1 VRGSLGHRAALRGVC
16 TEVQKLT
23 VSQGLSRI
31 RRARDASGERPM
43 AIAKFVESATKLA
56 DFFIPASIAADH
68 EQKKL
73 ARIFLYSHIFGPFIG
88 ATVPLAVY
96 LFDSQPD
103 YRATILLASILCF
116 WAFPFIL
123 KYTAAYTTLTIVSI
137 QNLIFCIL
145 WSCYCY
151 GGVRSPTLAW
161 LLTVPLLSFLYVGP
175 STRMRLLIIGQFAV
189 NTVIFYG
196 VHQVFP
202 PPPPTMSLV
211 AVESLGLVSTTAA
224 ALYVAMMALFYAN
237 ALASQVELK
246 SEIDGH
252 LRTTSELLAATESA
266 RRSSAAKSEFI
277 AKMSHELRTP
287 LNAVIGY
294 SEILLE
300 EAEGDKDLQSAAD
313 LGRIHEAGI
322 HLLKL
327 VNEIL
332 DLSRIEAG
340 RMEVSEELADCG
352 DLLRS
357 IAPRFESEARA
368 NGNQI
373 IVDAEAAPGAMLV
386 DVAKLRQ
393 VLEQLIENAI
403 TFTKD
408 GRITISAALR
418 EDAFCITVADTGCG
432 IAPERLDGFF
442 DRLETVDEIDQ
453 RSSGAGV
460 GLLLCKRLCELIG
473 STLTLE
479 SDQGKGTSLTITLPM
494 RADDVEALER
504 AEDGRRQ
511 LSAIAERVRQAKEQ
525 NEGSVTYAQSAL
537 G

>member
-1 VRGSLGHRAALRGVC
+1 
-16 TEVQKLT
+16 
-23 VSQGLSRI
+23 
-31 RRARDASGERPM
+31 M
-43 AIAKFVESATKLA
+43 AFSKFVDNATRLA
-56 DFFIPASIAADH
+56 DYFIPASIAADR
-68 EQKKL
+68 EAKKL

-88 ATVPLAVY
+88 VTVPLALY
-96 LFDSQPD
+96 MLDSRPD
-103 YRATILLASILCF
+103 YREFVILASVLGF
-116 WAFPFIL
+116 WIFPFLL
-123 KYTAAYTTLTIVSI
+123 KYTAAYRALSILSI
-137 QNLIFCIL
+137 QNLISCIL
-145 WSCYCY
+145 IGCYFY
-151 GGVRSPTLAW
+151 GGVRSPMLAW

-175 STRMRLLIIGQFAV
+175 STRMRLCVIGQFAA
-189 NTVIFYG
+189 NAVIFYWAH
-196 VHQVFP
+196 VVFP
-202 PPPPTMSLV
+202 PPPATLSLV
-211 AVESLGLVSTTAA
+211 ATESLGLVSTTAA
-224 ALYVAMMALFYAN
+224 ALYVAMMALFYAT

-246 SEIDGH
+246 TEIDGH

-300 EAEGDKDLQSAAD
+300 EAEGDRDVQSAAD
-313 LGRIHEAGI
+313 LGRIHKAGI

-357 IAPRFESEARA
+357 IAPRFEQAARES
-368 NGNQI
+368 GNRI
-373 IVDAEAAPGAMLV
+373 LVDAERAPGVMLV

-403 TFTKD
+403 TFTTD
-408 GRITISAALR
+408 GRITISAER
-418 EDAFCITVADTGCG
+418 VQDAVRITVADTGCG

-453 RSSGAGV
+453 RPAGAGV

-479 SDQGKGTSLTITLPM
+479 SVQGRGTSLAITLPM
-494 RADDVEALER
+494 RADDIEALER

-511 LSAIAERVRQAKEQ
+511 LRAIAERVRQAKEQ
-525 NEGSVTYAQSAL
+525 NEGSAANAQSAL

>member
-1 VRGSLGHRAALRGVC
+1 
-16 TEVQKLT
+16 
-23 VSQGLSRI
+23 
-31 RRARDASGERPM
+31 M
-43 AIAKFVESATKLA
+43 AFSKFVDYSTRLA
-56 DFFIPASIAADH
+56 DYFIPASIAADR
-68 EQKKL
+68 EAKKL

-88 ATVPLAVY
+88 VTVPLAIY
-96 LFDSQPD
+96 ALDTRPD
-103 YRATILLASILCF
+103 YREFLILASILCF
-116 WAFPFIL
+116 WIFPFLL
-123 KYTAAYTTLTIVSI
+123 KYTGAYKTLSTLSI
-137 QNLIFCIL
+137 QNLISCIL
-145 WSCYCY
+145 VGCYFY
-151 GGVRSPTLAW
+151 GGVRSPMLAW
-161 LLTVPLLSFLYVGP
+161 LLTIPLLSFLYVGP
-175 STRMRLLIIGQFAV
+175 SRRMRLALIGQFAA
-189 NTVIFYG
+189 NAIIFYWA
-196 VHQVFP
+196 HMLFP
-202 PPPPTMSLV
+202 PPQQTMSLV
-211 AVESLGLVSTTAA
+211 ATELLGLVSTTAA
-224 ALYVAMMALFYAN
+224 SVYVGMMALFYAT

-246 SEIDGH
+246 TEIDGH

-300 EAEGDKDLQSAAD
+300 EAEGDRDVQSAED
-313 LGRIHEAGI
+313 LGRIRQAGV

-340 RMEVSEELADCG
+340 RMEISEELADCG

-357 IAPRFESEARA
+357 IALRYETAAHE

-373 IVDAEAAPGAMLV
+373 LVEAESASGALIV

-393 VLEQLIENAI
+393 VLEEIIENAI
-403 TFTKD
+403 AFTKD
-408 GRITISAALR
+408 GRVTISALR
-418 EDAFCITVADTGCG
+418 KDGDVCVTVTDTGCG

-442 DRLETVDEIDQ
+442 ERLETVEEADQ
-453 RSSGAGV
+453 RPAGAGV

-479 SDQGKGTSLTITLPM
+479 SVQGRGTSFTITLPG
-494 RADDVEALER
+494 RAEEVEALER

-511 LSAIAERVRQAKEQ
+511 LSAVAERVKQAKQ
-525 NEGSVTYAQSAL
+525 LDEGAGGHAQSAV

>member
-1 VRGSLGHRAALRGVC
+1 
-16 TEVQKLT
+16 
-23 VSQGLSRI
+23 
-31 RRARDASGERPM
+31 M
-43 AIAKFVESATKLA
+43 AFSKFADYATRLA
-56 DFFIPASIAADH
+56 DYFIPASIAADR
-68 EQKKL
+68 EAKKL

-88 ATVPLAVY
+88 VTVPLAIY
-96 LFDSQPD
+96 MLDSRPD
-103 YRATILLASILCF
+103 YRETIILGSILCF
-116 WAFPFIL
+116 WIFPFLL
-123 KYTAAYTTLTIVSI
+123 KYTSAYKTLSTLSI
-137 QNLIFCIL
+137 QNLISCIL
-145 WSCYCY
+145 VGCYFY
-151 GGVRSPTLAW
+151 GGVRSPMLAW
-161 LLTVPLLSFLYVGP
+161 LLTIPLLSFLYVGP
-175 STRMRLLIIGQFAV
+175 SRRMRLCLIGQFAA
-189 NTVIFYG
+189 NAVIFYWA
-196 VHQVFP
+196 HMVFP
-202 PPPPTMSLV
+202 PPPATMSLV
-211 AVESLGLVSTTAA
+211 ATESLGLVSTTAA
-224 ALYVAMMALFYAN
+224 ALYVAMMALFYAT

-246 SEIDGH
+246 AEIDGH

-300 EAEGDKDLQSAAD
+300 EAEGDKDVQSAAD
-313 LGRIHEAGI
+313 LSRIHEAGI

-340 RMEVSEELADCG
+340 RMEVSEELTDCG

-357 IAPRFESEARA
+357 IVPRFEAAARE

-373 IVDAEAAPGAMLV
+373 LVDAEKAPGAMLV

-403 TFTKD
+403 TFTKE
-408 GRITISAALR
+408 GRITILAER
-418 EDAFCITVADTGCG
+418 KGDAICVTVADTGCG
-432 IAPERLDGFF
+432 MAPERLDGFF

-453 RSSGAGV
+453 RPAGAGV
-460 GLLLCKRLCELIG
+460 GLLLCKRLCELLG

-479 SDQGKGTSLTITLPM
+479 SELGRGTSFTIMLPM

-504 AEDGRRQ
+504 AEDGRRL
-511 LSAIAERVRQAKEQ
+511 LSAVAERVRQAKEQ
-525 NEGSVTYAQSAL
+525 NEGSVAYAQSAL